1 MCHGV
6 AGLLDLKD
14 EQGNAIIKGK
24 NITGFSNREEL
35 LSGMKREV
43 PFLLEDRLL
52 SQGARYRKGWVPF
65 TSFVITD
72 GRLITGQNPQ
82 SPRAVALAVITELSH
97 ER

>member
-1 MCHGV
+1 M
-6 AGLLDLKD
+6 
-14 EQGNAIIKGK
+14 
-24 NITGFSNREEL
+24 
-35 LSGMKREV
+35 
-43 PFLLEDRLL
+43 LEDRLL

-82 SPRAVALAVITELSH
+82 SPKAVALAVITELSH